1 MNRLTRNS
9 WLTSAVILVIG
20 FLFLHFG
27 LVDYGGTFFILFPL
41 AVGFSIG
48 THARRERGVISLV
61 LALVI
66 FFGFLLASAL
76 EGLICVAMALPIFLI
91 SMLIGYGIR
100 RAVLKR
106 KGAMRKPLDATDHF
120 IPKDRIIATVL
131 PLVLL
136 MVINPVEQMLLP
148 EPALVEIETSVLL
161 PYAADLVFDQVKSM
175 DKLDAEKPL
184 GIWLG
189 LPAPYRCVLAADTV
203 GARRHCL
210 FTNGEI
216 VAEIT
221 RYEHGEVLEMDVVDY
236 TLTGRDW
243 FQFVDATYTFDRE
256 AGQTRITRTS
266 SYKSILQ
273 PRFYWEPLERWGI
286 AQEHEFVLA
295 SLRKNLGE
303 VSGRH

>member
-1 MNRLTRNS
+1 MNKLTRNS
-9 WLTSAVILVIG
+9 WLTSTVILVIG

-27 LVDYGGTFFILFPL
+27 LVEYGGTFFILFPL

-48 THARRERGVISLV
+48 THDAGQRGWISLV
-61 LALVI
+61 FGLVI

-76 EGLICVAMALPIFLI
+76 EGLICVAMALPLFLI

-100 RAVLKR
+100 RAIR
-106 KGAMRKPLDATDHF
+106 KQRGEDRKALDPTDHL
-120 IPKDRIIATVL
+120 IDKDRLVATVL

-136 MVINPVEQMLLP
+136 LAVNPIEQILLP
-148 EPALVEIETSVLL
+148 EPDLVEIESSVVL
-161 PYAADLVFDQVKSM
+161 PYAAELVFDKVKSM

-184 GIWLG
+184 GIRLG
-189 LPAPYRCVLAADTV
+189 LPSPYRCVLAADTV

-221 RYEHGEVLEMDVVDY
+221 RYERGEVLEMDVVEY

-243 FQFVDATYTFDRE
+243 FQFVDATYTLDRE
-256 AGQTRITRTS
+256 AGRTRITRTS
-266 SYKSILQ
+266 SYRSILQ
-273 PRFYWEPLERWGI
+273 PRFYWQPLESWGI
-286 AQEHEFVLA
+286 AQEHKFVLA

-303 VSGRH
+303 VSGGH

>member
-9 WLTSAVILVIG
+9 WLTSAVILIIG
-20 FLFLHFG
+20 FLLLHFG
-27 LVDYGGTFFILFPL
+27 LVDYGGAFFILFPL

-48 THARRERGVISLV
+48 THNSRERGLISLV
-61 LALVI
+61 LALII
-66 FFGFLLASAL
+66 FFGFLLVSAL
-76 EGLICVAMALPIFLI
+76 EGLVCVAMALPIFLL
-91 SMLIGYGIR
+91 SMLIGYGVQ
-100 RAVLKR
+100 RAVRKR
-106 KGAMRKPLDATDHF
+106 KRRQDKPLEPADHF
-120 IPKDRIIATVL
+120 IPKDRIISSVL
-131 PLVLL
+131 PLALL
-136 MVINPVEQMLLP
+136 LVASPVEQLLLP
-148 EPALVEIETSVLL
+148 EPDVVEIETSVLL

-189 LPAPYRCVLAADTV
+189 LPSPYRCVLAADSV

-273 PRFYWEPLERWGI
+273 PRFYWEPLESWGI
-286 AQEHEFVLA
+286 AQEHDFVLA

-303 VSGRH
+303 VSGRR